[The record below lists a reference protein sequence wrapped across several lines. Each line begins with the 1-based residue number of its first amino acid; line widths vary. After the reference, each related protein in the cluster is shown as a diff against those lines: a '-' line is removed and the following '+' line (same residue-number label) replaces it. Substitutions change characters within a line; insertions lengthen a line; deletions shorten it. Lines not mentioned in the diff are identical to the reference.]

1 MRDEIVTLVTNTG
14 TTYDDSGFPTETT
27 EATQDIFARV
37 KSVRASEYYE
47 ALRSNLKL
55 AYIFCVDPDDY
66 NLGIR
71 TVENRQFKPGFVEY
85 VGLRYKI
92 IRTYRTE
99 NGDMELSCEE
109 VE

>member
-1 MRDEIVTLVTNTG
+1 MRDEMVTLVTNTG
-14 TTYDDSGFPTETT
+14 TAYDENGFPTETT

-66 NLGIR
+66 NLGIQ
-71 TVENRQFKPGFVEY
+71 TVESKQVKPGFVEY
-85 VGLRYKI
+85 AGIRYKI

-99 NGDMELSCEE
+99 NGEMELSCEE